1 MGGLTGCAHGD
12 RSAGAKMDDMLTAR
26 RVKGALKDSTV
37 YKFNDVKVNSY
48 NGVVQLSGWVTTD
61 QQKNKATD
69 IAQRVQGVRDV
80 VNNITLTPKTGMGA
94 SSSTSQSQTGS
105 SSYQQNQ
112 NNTTPSQ
119 ESERLQQE
127 QTREQQLRD
136 QQRSP

>member
-1 MGGLTGCAHGD
+1 MRIHTLILAGSLGLVAGMGGLTGCAHGD

-37 YKFNDVKVNSY
+37 YKFNEVKVNSY

-61 QQKNKATD
+61 QQKNKATE

-94 SSSTSQSQTGS
+94 SSSTDQSQSG

-112 NNTTPSQ
+112 
-119 ESERLQQE
+119 
-127 QTREQQLRD
+127 D
-136 QQRSP
+136 